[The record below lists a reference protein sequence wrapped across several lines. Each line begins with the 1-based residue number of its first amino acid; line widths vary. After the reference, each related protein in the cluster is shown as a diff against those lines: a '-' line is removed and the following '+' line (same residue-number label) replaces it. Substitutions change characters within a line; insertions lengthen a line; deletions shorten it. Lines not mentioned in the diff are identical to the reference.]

1 MRVAEAQREA
11 GPAAGGLVRLRR
23 ATVLDLLIG
32 VAVSTVVA
40 LAITANVGG
49 DRGRDV
55 PAYLFAV
62 GLGAL
67 VLLRRRAPTT
77 VLVVSAA
84 GLVAYY
90 VAGYPPVG
98 LALPLAAALYSAA
111 EAGQLRWAVLVG
123 LGLLVLST
131 AFRAMGGTSVAYL
144 IGFELASSVAIMA
157 AAIALGDG
165 VRSRRLRRR
174 EQRWRLRQLER
185 DHAREAARRVE
196 EERLRI
202 ARDLHDVIAH
212 HISVISLHA
221 GVADEALDDDPA
233 AARAA
238 LGHVRSA
245 TTQVARELRT
255 TLGLLRDPAVAE
267 PRQPVAGLAGLDAL
281 AAGARATGLRVAVH
295 RRGEL
300 TGLPAAVDSTAHR
313 LIQEALTNTLRHA
326 GASSVEIDVVR
337 GPRALAVAVRDDG
350 RGQREDAPR
359 GYGLGGMRERTALLG
374 GTITAGNR
382 PGGGFEVRAEL
393 PLGGTT

>member
-1 MRVAEAQREA
+1 MRVAETRREA
-11 GPAAGGLVRLRR
+11 GRLVGLPR
-23 ATVLDLLIG
+23 ATVLDLVIG
-32 VAVSTVVA
+32 AAVSIVVA
-40 LAITANVGG
+40 AAITANVGG

-67 VLLRRRAPTT
+67 VLLRRRAPAI

-123 LGLLVLST
+123 LGLLVVST
-131 AFRAMGGTSVAYL
+131 AFRAVQGASVAYL
-144 IGFELASSVAIMA
+144 VGFELASSVAIMA
-157 AAIALGDG
+157 AAVALGDG

-221 GVADEALDDDPA
+221 GVADEALDDDPV

-245 TTQVARELRT
+245 TTQVVRELRT
-255 TLGLLRDPAVAE
+255 TLGLLRDPAGAE
-267 PRQPVAGLAGLDAL
+267 PRQPVAGLARLDDL
-281 AAGARATGLRVAVH
+281 AAGARAAGLRVAVR

-300 TGLPAAVDSTAHR
+300 TGLPAAVDSTAYR
-313 LIQEALTNTLRHA
+313 LVQEALTNALRHA
-326 GASSVEIDVVR
+326 DAGSVEIDVVR
-337 GPRALAVAVRDDG
+337 GPRAVAVAVRDDG
-350 RGQREDAPR
+350 RGQRGDASR
-359 GYGLGGMRERTALLG
+359 GYGLGGIRERTALLG
-374 GTITAGNR
+374 GTVTAGNR